1 MFGDLDKAFKMLAI
15 FAIIGF
21 IASVLGAGWL
31 IVKFVLFL
39 IATF

>member
-1 MFGDLDKAFKMLAI
+1 MFGDLDKLFTMLAI
-15 FAIIGF
+15 FSTIGF

-31 IVKFVLFL
+31 IVKFVIFL